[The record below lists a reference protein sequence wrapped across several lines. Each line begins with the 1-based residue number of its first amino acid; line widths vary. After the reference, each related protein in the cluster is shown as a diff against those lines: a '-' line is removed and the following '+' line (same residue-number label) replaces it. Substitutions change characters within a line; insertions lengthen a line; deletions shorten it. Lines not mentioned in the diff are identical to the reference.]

1 MGHFSQS
8 EVEDFDRAVGKNL
21 DVPRLQVP
29 VDDSFFVRRFKR
41 VRDLPRDANGLVLW
55 ERPLPDPL
63 IQCRTGEQL
72 HDYIVRADVIE
83 LADVGMIQSRDGA
96 GLALEP
102 FAEAG

>member
-21 DVPRLQVP
+21 DVPRLQVA

-63 IQCRTGEQL
+63 IQCRTDEQL

-83 LADVGMIQSRDGA
+83 LADVGVIQSRDGA